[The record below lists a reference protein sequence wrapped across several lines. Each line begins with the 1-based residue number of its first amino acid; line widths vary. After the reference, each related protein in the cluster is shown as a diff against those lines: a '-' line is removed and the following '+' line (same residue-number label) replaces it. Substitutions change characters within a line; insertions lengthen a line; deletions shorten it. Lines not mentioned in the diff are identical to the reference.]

1 MGEALDI
8 GILGPLVIG
17 ANDQDAAPSAPKP
30 RQLLALLA
38 VRADR
43 VVPVDVLVDELW
55 ESAPPP
61 SALTTVQTYIVLLR
75 RLLAAALRVSG
86 AVVAQQVLTYT
97 GWGYQLSAGEGAH
110 DASDFTRHAAL
121 GRRAL
126 AAGDNSRASAALRQ
140 ALACWRG
147 PALVDV
153 RTGPQ
158 LLAHRVSLEEQRMGT
173 LEQRIEADLRL
184 GRHHEVIGELSGL
197 VVQHPLHENIHS
209 LLMVALYRSG
219 RPGQALETFQTLH
232 QNLRDELGMEPS
244 PRIRTVQQGILRRDS
259 SLEADQESKLF
270 LQQLTPCHPA
280 S

>member
-1 MGEALDI
+1 MDI
-8 GILGPLVIG
+8 GILGPLVVG
-17 ANDQDAAPSAPKP
+17 ASDRDAAPSAPKP

-38 VRADR
+38 VRAGR
-43 VVPVDVLVDELW
+43 VVPVDLLVEELW
-55 ESAPPP
+55 ESSPPP

-75 RLLAAALRVSG
+75 RLLAKCLRVSS
-86 AVVAQQVLTYT
+86 AAVAQEVLTYT
-97 GWGYQLSAGEGAH
+97 GWGYQLSADEGTH
-110 DASDFTRHAAL
+110 DATDFARHAAL

-126 AAGDNSRASAALRQ
+126 AEGDNGRASAALRE
-140 ALACWRG
+140 ALARWRG

-153 RTGPQ
+153 RTGPH
-158 LLAHRVSLEEQRMGT
+158 LLAHQVSLEEQRMGT
-173 LEQRIEADLRL
+173 VEQRIEADLRL

-219 RPGQALETFQTLH
+219 RPGQALATFQQLH

-259 SLEADQESKLF
+259 SLEAVEESKLF
-270 LQQLTPCHPA
+270 LQQLTAPSRPA
-280 S
+280 G